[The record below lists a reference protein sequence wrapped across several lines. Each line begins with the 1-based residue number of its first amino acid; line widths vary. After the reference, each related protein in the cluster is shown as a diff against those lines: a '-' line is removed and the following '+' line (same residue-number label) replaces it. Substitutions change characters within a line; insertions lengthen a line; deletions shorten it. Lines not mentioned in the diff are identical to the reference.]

1 MGKTLQKK
9 LNLGCGREL
18 LEDFINVDIHYD
30 FKDKNY
36 VRSDVRKLPFKDNY
50 ADYILAREVIEHIPT
65 KDLVSTL
72 KEWIRVLKPGGRLV
86 ITCPDFNQMA
96 EEWLNNDFTPE
107 LYYELAQG
115 IYGNQQTD
123 KEYHLSPMTPQF
135 FRYVFNTLGRDAN
148 ISTYPRGHNMQN
160 YPGYKGDPNRVYRFG
175 QIHINLTK

>member
-1 MGKTLQKK
+1 MGKEIKI
-9 LNLGCGREL
+9 NLGCGRDL
-18 LEDFINVDIHYD
+18 LEDFINVDIYYD

-50 ADYILAREVIEHIPT
+50 ADYILAREIIEHIPT
-65 KDLVSTL
+65 IDLISTL

-96 EEWLNNDFTPE
+96 EEWLNNDFTPD

-115 IYGNQQTD
+115 IYGNQQMD

-135 FRYVFNTLGRDAN
+135 FKYALGSLGRDAN
-148 ISTYPRGHNMQN
+148 ISTYPRGHIMKD
-160 YPGYKGDPNRVYRFG
+160 YPGYKGDPTRAYRFG
-175 QIHINLTK
+175 QIHVIIDK